1 MVDAAEAKSNA
12 RQARIFAEAAQ
23 MERADNARRDGP
35 RFEARK
41 DGAGDN
47 WMIYDNQT
55 GAPARVGTQ
64 VMSGLSRQQ
73 AAANLSQMQ
82 EEDAPITF
90 RR

>member
-1 MVDAAEAKSNA
+1 MVDAAEAESNA
-12 RQARIFAEAAQ
+12 KQARIFAEAAQ
-23 MERADNARRDGP
+23 MERADKARRDGP
-35 RFEARK
+35 RFEARR

-47 WMIYDNQT
+47 WMIYDNET
-55 GAPARVGTQ
+55 GAPARVGAQ

-82 EEDAPITF
+82 EDDAPITF